1 MEIYRITQSK
11 NKEEDKR
18 TWLKLITRVETR
30 SVLRS
35 LVTMRLSGEK
45 RDLVVLGSDS
55 GCVSVLDLE
64 GGTPNVLHCPAL
76 GKTGE

>member
-1 MEIYRITQSK
+1 
-11 NKEEDKR
+11 
-18 TWLKLITRVETR
+18 
-30 SVLRS
+30 
-35 LVTMRLSGEK
+35 MRLSGEK

-64 GGTPNVLHCPAL
+64 GAVAKILHCPAL